1 MSDVGSKDQITKP
14 SFDEELERLSEH
26 FDDEHFP
33 DYRDIKIA
41 DVSKKES
48 DFENQ
53 ELPSHECVLQSRERK
68 LTEKGKAYHLETLNR
83 KRQSAY
89 KDLLKQINKIRQSLE
104 TIVNS
109 ETLEAERCE
118 LDKLKEAFN
127 DAHKAFDDEL
137 ETETGKQSSYH
148 WFDVRDREYMEC
160 RIKVTERIYAL
171 EKGSHRTKSERSGY
185 SDRSKRSALTQGSRP
200 RSVRSMRLEAAA
212 KGARLKTEMEF
223 LDSEN
228 ELRRLQLIKE
238 IVIADA
244 EESAMKTILDEEK
257 GESKIERENKFKMDA
272 HPPQFILKAEPAKH
286 EKLTFQ
292 IRTEATL

>member
-1 MSDVGSKDQITKP
+1 MSDVGNKDQITKP
-14 SFDEELERLSEH
+14 SFDEEQERLSEH
-26 FDDEHFP
+26 FNEEHFP
-33 DYRDIKIA
+33 DYREIKIA
-41 DVSKKES
+41 DVFEREGN
-48 DFENQ
+48 FENQ
-53 ELPSHECVLQSRERK
+53 EFPSHECVPQPCERK
-68 LTEKGKAYHLETLNR
+68 LTEKGKAYQIETLNR

-104 TIVNS
+104 TIVDS

-137 ETETGKQSSYH
+137 ETETGKQNSYH

-160 RIKVTERIYAL
+160 RTKVTERIYAL
-171 EKGSHRTKSERSGY
+171 EKESHRTKSVRSGY

-223 LDSEN
+223 LDSQN
-228 ELRRLQLIKE
+228 ELKRLQLIKKLR
-238 IVIADA
+238 
-244 EESAMKTILDEEK
+244 SLT
-257 GESKIERENKFKMDA
+257 
-272 HPPQFILKAEPAKH
+272 LKKVP
-286 EKLTFQ
+286 
-292 IRTEATL
+292 